1 MCNSVSGRKS
11 REGRRGTVDVFGP
24 YFGGGDVD
32 ESVGDK
38 KRHLS
43 LQLSQKGCLEKNT
56 GSTGRMN
63 KLDVSTSIMTNM
75 NITYKM
81 PHVSTKSYSY
91 IYVYTVRNQKIKSDW
106 EEEEGGKVKCWIYP
120 LWNS

>member
-1 MCNSVSGRKS
+1 M
-11 REGRRGTVDVFGP
+11 
-24 YFGGGDVD
+24 
-32 ESVGDK
+32 GDK

-43 LQLSQKGCLEKNT
+43 LQLSQKSCLEKEDT

-63 KLDVSTSIMTNM
+63 ELHVLTSILTNM

-91 IYVYTVRNQKIKSDW
+91 IYVYTVRNQKIRWGW
-106 EEEEGGKVKCWIYP
+106 EEEVKCLDLSP
-120 LWNS
+120 LEFLTGRGRK